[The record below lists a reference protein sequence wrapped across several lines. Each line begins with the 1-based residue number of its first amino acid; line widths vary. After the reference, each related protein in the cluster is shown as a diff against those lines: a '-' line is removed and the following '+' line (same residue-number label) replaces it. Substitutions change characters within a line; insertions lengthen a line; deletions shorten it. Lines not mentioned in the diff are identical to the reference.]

1 MANTKTEEKI
11 LKILNL
17 DNKGAAKEYHN
28 IFPHESMIGK
38 DENDFRLALIRD
50 IVERNIRLH
59 ATQDKMGEKYADKVK
74 LIENTLKK
82 NDAARPAFQHVYFA
96 DNGDA
101 VCTNTYWLFVTKQ
114 ESLEGINSGMI
125 IRPGNSKYS
134 FIDYKRVL
142 PAECDLVQKIVVNYG
157 DVKAAIKLAKGS
169 KSGISRF
176 TLPDGKK
183 MGFDNKFLLLGLKLL
198 GRDEMELRVKATKK
212 DDYCNTSP
220 AVASYGDDTFVICPV
235 RIQEEATEI
244 PAI

>member
-11 LKILNL
+11 LKVLNL

-28 IFPHESMIGK
+28 VFPHESMMGK
-38 DENDFRLALIRD
+38 DENDFRLALVRD

-59 ATQDKMGEKYADKVK
+59 AAQDKMGKKYADKVK

-82 NDAARPAFQHVYFA
+82 NDAALPEFQHVYFA
-96 DNGDA
+96 ENGDA

-114 ESLEGINSGMI
+114 ESLGGINPGMI
-125 IRPGNSKYS
+125 IRPGDSQYR
-134 FIDYKRVL
+134 FPDYKKVL

-157 DVKAAIKLAKGS
+157 DVRAALKLAKGS
-169 KSGISRF
+169 DSGISRF

-183 MGFDNKFLLLGLKLL
+183 MGFDNKFLLLGLKLFGL
-198 GRDEMELRVKATKK
+198 DEMELRVMATKK
-212 DDYCNTSP
+212 DDYCNTRP

-235 RIQEEATEI
+235 KIQEEEM
-244 PAI
+244 

>member
-11 LKILNL
+11 LKVLNL

-28 IFPHESMIGK
+28 LFPHESMMGK
-38 DENDFRLALIRD
+38 DENDFRLALVRD

-59 ATQDKMGEKYADKVK
+59 AAQDKMGKKYADKVK

-114 ESLEGINSGMI
+114 ESLEGIDPGMI
-125 IRPGNSKYS
+125 MRPGDSQYR
-134 FIDYKRVL
+134 FLDYKKVL

-169 KSGISRF
+169 DSGISRF

-183 MGFDNKFLLLGLKLL
+183 MGFDNKFLLLGLKLFGL
-198 GRDEMELRVKATKK
+198 DEMELRVMATKK
-212 DDYCNTSP
+212 DDYCNTRP

-235 RIQEEATEI
+235 RIQEEEM
-244 PAI
+244 

>member
-11 LKILNL
+11 LKVLNL
-17 DNKGAAKEYHN
+17 DKKVVVKEYQN
-28 IFPHESMIGK
+28 VFPHESMMGK

-59 ATQDKMGEKYADKVK
+59 ATQDKMGKNYADKVK

-82 NDAARPAFQHVYFA
+82 NDAARPAFQHIYFA

-114 ESLEGINSGMI
+114 ESLEGINPGMI
-125 IRPGNSKYS
+125 IRPSNSRYK
-134 FIDYKRVL
+134 FLDYKRII
-142 PAECDLVQKIVVNYG
+142 PAECNLVQKIVVNYG

-183 MGFDNKFLLLGLKLL
+183 IGFDSKYLLLGLKLL
-198 GRDEMELRVKATKK
+198 GRDEMELRVKATAN
-212 DDYCNTSP
+212 DAFCNTSL
-220 AVASYGDDTFVICPV
+220 AMASYGDDTFVIAPV
-235 RIQEEATEI
+235 RIQEE
-244 PAI
+244 

>member
-11 LKILNL
+11 LKVLNL

-28 IFPHESMIGK
+28 LFPHESMMGK
-38 DENDFRLALIRD
+38 DENDFRLALVRD

-59 ATQDKMGEKYADKVK
+59 AAQDKMGKKYADKVK

-114 ESLEGINSGMI
+114 ESLEGIDPGMI
-125 IRPGNSKYS
+125 IRPGDSRYS
-134 FIDYKRVL
+134 FLDYKRVL

-169 KSGISRF
+169 DSGISRF

-198 GRDEMELRVKATKK
+198 GRDEMELRVMATKK
-212 DDYCNTSP
+212 DDYCNTRP

-235 RIQEEATEI
+235 RIQEEEM
-244 PAI
+244 